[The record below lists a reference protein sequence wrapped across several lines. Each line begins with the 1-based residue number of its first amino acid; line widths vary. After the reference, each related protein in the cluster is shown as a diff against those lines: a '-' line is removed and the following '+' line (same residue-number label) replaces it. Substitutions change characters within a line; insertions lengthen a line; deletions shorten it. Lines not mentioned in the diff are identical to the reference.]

1 MKKIISVFLFVLLF
15 TSCHDI
21 LDISP
26 KDFLSPQT
34 YYETESQLNTA
45 LAGVYSILGRNELY
59 GDFMLGRFGLD
70 ADEGWNY
77 YDENTVGYYAVST
90 SDAKITGYWNVL
102 YEGINRA
109 NVLLENLHKPVMDDT
124 KRKDIEG
131 QALFLRSYYY
141 FMLVV
146 RFGDV
151 PLILKPITTGNAE
164 QVQTPRVQAK
174 EVYTQVVKDMQTSA
188 DLIMDSAVH
197 PGRITRSAVWGILA
211 RVCLNMAG
219 NPINDSSKYKDASF
233 WANKVISSG
242 KHDLNPSYEQVFVN
256 YAQDK
261 YDFKESIWEVEF
273 WGNGDGIYAGASGRV
288 GRNNGIPQTADANIG
303 YATGTVRPT
312 AYLRNLY
319 STDDRRRDWN
329 IAPFYYTG
337 NPATKIYWTGVA
349 YRLSCSKFRREYELL
364 TPKNNTWTPQNYPII
379 RYSDVLLMHAEALN
393 AISGAPLSASD
404 IAVQEVNQ
412 VRRRAYGKNMD
423 GEGVKSITVSA
434 QGTGYTAIPTITI
447 TGGGGT
453 GATASA
459 TISGGRVT
467 AIYITNMGRLYTSIP
482 TITITGGNGN
492 GAIATAV
499 LTTSKIVDADLP
511 ASYLTSSAMFLKA
524 IQEERARELCFENL
538 RKDDL
543 IRWGLFFQRMKASFT
558 DVPNG
563 TGKIYDAPKTIYTNA
578 TERDV
583 LWPIPLSEMNVN
595 RKLIQ
600 NEGW

>member
-1 MKKIISVFLFVLLF
+1 MKKIVSVFLTMFLF
-15 TSCHDI
+15 TSCHEI
-21 LDISP
+21 LNVSP

-34 YYETESQLNTA
+34 YYDTENQLNTA
-45 LAGVYSILGRNELY
+45 LTGIYSILGRNELY
-59 GDFMLGRFGLD
+59 GDFMLGRLGLD

-109 NVLLENLHKPVMDDT
+109 NVLLDNIHKPVMDDI

-151 PLILKPITTGNAE
+151 PLILKPVTTGNAE
-164 QVQTPRVQAK
+164 EVQTPRIPAK
-174 EVYTQVVKDMQTSA
+174 EVYEQVVKDMTTSA
-188 DLIMDSAVH
+188 DLIMDAAGH
-197 PGRITRSAVWGILA
+197 PGRVTRSAVWGILA

-219 NPINDSSKYKDASF
+219 NPINDITKYQDASS
-233 WANKVISSG
+233 WAYKVISSE
-242 KHDLNPSYEQVFVN
+242 KHELNPSYEQVFIN
-256 YAQDK
+256 YAQDI

-273 WGNGDGIYAGASGRV
+273 WGNGDGIYSGAAGRV
-288 GRNNGIPQTADANIG
+288 GRNNGIPQTADADVG

-312 AYLRNLY
+312 AYLHNLY
-319 STDDRRRDWN
+319 AAEDLRKNWV

-337 NPATKIYWTGVA
+337 NPATKVSWTGVV

-364 TPKNNTWTPQNYPII
+364 KPKNNTWTPQNYPIL
-379 RYSDVLLMHAEALN
+379 RYSDVLLMYAEAEN
-393 AISGAPLSASD
+393 ALGRNLSSTEPHVQ
-404 IAVQEVNQ
+404 AVNN
-412 VRRRAYGKNMD
+412 VRRRAYGKYLN
-423 GEGVKSITVSA
+423 GEGVKSITIVSP
-434 QGTGYTAIPTITI
+434 GTGYTTVPIVTIS
-447 TGGGGT
+447 GGGGS
-453 GATASA
+453 GATAIA
-459 TISGGRVT
+459 TISGGGIASITVT
-467 AIYITNMGRLYTSIP
+467 NKGKFYTSTP
-482 TITITGGNGN
+482 TIAITGGNGS
-492 GAIATAV
+492 GATATV
-499 LTTSKIVDADLP
+499 MLTEITDADLGVGYL
-511 ASYLTSSAMFLKA
+511 ASSTLFLKA

-543 IRWGLFFQRMKASFT
+543 IRWGIFYERMKASLA

-563 TGKIYDAPKTIYTNA
+563 TGKIYTAPKTIYTNA
-578 TERDV
+578 TARDV

-595 RKLIQ
+595 RKLVQ